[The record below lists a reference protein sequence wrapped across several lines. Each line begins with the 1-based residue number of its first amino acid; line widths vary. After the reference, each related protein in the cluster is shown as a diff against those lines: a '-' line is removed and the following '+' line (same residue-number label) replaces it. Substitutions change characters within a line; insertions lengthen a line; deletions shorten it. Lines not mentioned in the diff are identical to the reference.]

1 MAFSRLRRVM
11 CRAHAWVY
19 RRTRGRVMGR
29 MGGLPVLLLTTTGRK
44 SGRAHTTPVQY
55 TREGEGYLIVASA
68 NGAPRP
74 PAWYLNL
81 RARPDAA
88 VQVGRRHSAVRA
100 SEVTGEERTRLFDG
114 LARSI
119 PRLAVVQRRAGR
131 SFPLVL
137 LKESVRAPR

>member
-1 MAFSRLRRVM
+1 
-11 CRAHAWVY
+11 
-19 RRTRGRVMGR
+19 

-88 VQVGRRHSAVRA
+88 VQVGRGHSAVRA
-100 SEVTGEERTRLFDG
+100 REVTGEERTRLFDG